1 MPQRPSPSRL
11 HGLDLA
17 RFLAYVGMVIVNFSV
32 VMQAEQADGLVGTI
46 ITSLQGRAAATFV
59 VLAGVGLGLSLAPAK
74 ISTSDARLKSI
85 FLTSKRALFL
95 LVTGLINMLVF
106 SADIL
111 HYYAFYFF
119 FGVLLAAY
127 SSRVLIAVIIAL
139 NVLSVGLVL
148 NLDFEQGWNFT
159 TLEYVGFWTPE
170 GFIRNLFFNGWHPV
184 IPWLGFM
191 LYGLVVSRLPL
202 AQAHT
207 QKRLVLWGS
216 VVFIATELMSKLLK
230 QQLIGADDLQTLVA
244 TDAIPAMPLYSLA
257 GMSIASVIIGLCLW
271 LGNKFAQHKWFALLS
286 AAGKQTLTLYLAHI
300 LIGMVVLD
308 SMGLLATPQTPL
320 MALSAA
326 LLFSVIMLLYA
337 NVWQAY
343 FKRGP
348 LEGLMRKLTG

>member
-1 MPQRPSPSRL
+1 MPQRPSPPRL

-32 VMQAEQADGLVGTI
+32 IMQAEQAGGVVGTL

-59 VLAGVGLGLSLAPAK
+59 VLAGVGLGLSLAPAR
-74 ISTSDARLKSI
+74 ISSNDARLKSI
-85 FLTSKRALFL
+85 WLTSKRALFL
-95 LVTGLINMLVF
+95 LIIGLINMLVF

-148 NLDFEQGWNFT
+148 NLDFEKGWDFT
-159 TLEYVGFWTPE
+159 TLEYAGFWTPE

-184 IPWLGFM
+184 IPWLGLL
-191 LYGLVVSRLPL
+191 LYGLVISRLPL
-202 AQAHT
+202 AQITT

-216 VVFIATELMSKLLK
+216 VIFIATELVSKLL
-230 QQLIGADDLQTLVA
+230 QQLMAAEDLQTLVA

-257 GMSIASVIIGLCLW
+257 GMSIASVVIGLCLM
-271 LGNKFAQHKWFALLS
+271 LGNKFAQHKWFEVLS

-308 SMGLLATPQTPL
+308 SIGLLAAPQTPL

-348 LEGLMRKLTG
+348 LEALMRKLTG